1 MCQAPT
7 ERNPTGSDENRSED
21 AYQESDEDPLMKGIR
36 QDDPTNFKDFVS
48 QGYTRSRDTLEEM
61 KTSRPFT
68 YHQQSVKHGILHQ
81 AEVGLP
87 RWVIVSA
94 VTVITLLV
102 FSEVVFV
109 DQLDKPV
116 EGNQRDKR

>member
-1 MCQAPT
+1 MCQTSA
-7 ERNPTGSDENRSED
+7 ERNTRGSDENRSED
-21 AYQESDEDPLMKGIR
+21 AQQSDDDPLMKGIR
-36 QDDPTNFKDFVS
+36 PDDPTNFTDFVS
-48 QGYTRSRDTLEEM
+48 QGFTRSRDTIEEM

-81 AEVGLP
+81 TEVGLP

-94 VTVITLLV
+94 LTVITLLV

-109 DQLDKPV
+109 DQLDKPCQ
-116 EGNQRDKR
+116 GNQCDKR